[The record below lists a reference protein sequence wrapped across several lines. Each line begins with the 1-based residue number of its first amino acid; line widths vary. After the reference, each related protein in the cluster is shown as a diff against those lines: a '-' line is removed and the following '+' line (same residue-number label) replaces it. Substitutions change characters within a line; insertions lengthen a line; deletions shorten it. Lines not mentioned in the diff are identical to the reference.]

1 MGEMSDIKHS
11 HKITSDHY
19 VNGDGSV
26 TKKRAVKPCSQTAK
40 FIVNEDGSVTK
51 KTVRRNV
58 TRNISK
64 SKTFKTIDE
73 DHIIRTS
80 NSVVLIGTVIYI
92 IATIIFFGLLVV
104 NTYEEGE
111 TISDWVEIFIG
122 LSAISGLLYTIMIR
136 PFLNWLDDLF

>member
-1 MGEMSDIKHS
+1 MVEMSDIKRS

-26 TKKRAVKPCSQTAK
+26 TKKRTVKPRSQTAK
-40 FIVNEDGSVTK
+40 FIVNEDESVTK

-80 NSVVLIGTVIYI
+80 NSVVFIGIVIYI

-111 TISDWVEIFIG
+111 AISDWIEIFIG
-122 LSAISGLLYTIMIR
+122 LSVISGLLYTIIIR
-136 PFLNWLDDLF
+136 LFLNWLDGLF